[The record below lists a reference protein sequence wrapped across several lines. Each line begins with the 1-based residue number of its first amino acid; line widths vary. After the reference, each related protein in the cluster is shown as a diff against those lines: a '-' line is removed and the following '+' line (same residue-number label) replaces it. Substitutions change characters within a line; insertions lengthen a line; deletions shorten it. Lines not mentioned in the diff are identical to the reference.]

1 MRAYIDTLLASG
13 EMRIVE
19 REIDGHFELA
29 AVTHRSQ
36 HESDLPI
43 LFKRV
48 KGSSF
53 PVATN
58 IFGSRQRLSNLIGAD
73 DGAFCRRWVELM
85 RQPGQALVSI
95 PPSAVPANF
104 KEIKLSDLPQI
115 TYHEKD
121 AGPYITAGIF
131 LAKDPATGVPN
142 LSFHRCMHVSDAE
155 LRVRLG
161 TSHDLTGYQAKAEQA
176 NQALEA
182 AILLGPPPACV
193 LAAAAPVPVD
203 ESELDVAARLSTAPI
218 RLRPCRHIDLEVPLE
233 TEIVIEGRF
242 LPHVRRPEAPFG
254 EFLGFYVPQGNNH
267 VFEVL
272 GVSCRRNAYYHAL
285 LCGSPE
291 DLRLLEVAFATRVYQ
306 HLSATLPG
314 IIDVACAPNIMNIVV
329 KIEQQ
334 YEGHARQVLLSAL
347 GVNHD
352 FGKCCIVVD
361 DDVDI
366 NDLNDVFWAF
376 LTRGRADT
384 RAFTIPDVPGFY
396 RDPHKDHWGRLA
408 IDATVPYGRKA
419 EFIRKKIPG
428 ADRLHLKDYFA
439 DG

>member
-1 MRAYIDTLLASG
+1 MRTYLNTLLKSG

-19 REIDGHFELA
+19 REVDGRFELA
-29 AVTHRSQ
+29 AVTARSQ
-36 HESDLPI
+36 RESDRPL
-43 LFKRV
+43 LFKKVR
-48 KGSSF
+48 GSAL
-53 PVATN
+53 PVVSN
-58 IFGSRQRLSNLIGAD
+58 IFGSRRRLGELIGAK
-73 DGAFCRRWVELM
+73 DGAFCRRWTELM
-85 RQPGQALVSI
+85 RQPGNLESKS
-95 PPSAVPANF
+95 SAFGLHNDDL
-104 KEIKLSDLPQI
+104 EELNLSDLPQI

-131 LAKDPATGVPN
+131 LAKEPGSGVPN

-161 TSHDLTGYQAKAEQA
+161 TSHHLTRYQAKAEGA
-176 NQALEA
+176 NEALEA
-182 AILLGPPPACV
+182 AILLGPPPEFV
-193 LAAAAPVPVD
+193 LAAAAPIPYD
-203 ESELDVAARLSTAPI
+203 ESELEVVARLVTAPI
-218 RLRPCRHIDLEVPLE
+218 PMSHCRHIDLEVPTE

-272 GVSCRRNAYYHAL
+272 GVTCRRGATYHAL
-285 LCGSPE
+285 VCGSPE
-291 DLRLLEVAFATRVYQ
+291 DLRLLELAFATQVYQ

-314 IIDVACAPNIMNIVV
+314 IIDVSCVPNIMNIAV

-352 FGKCCIVVD
+352 FGKSCMVVD
-361 DDVDI
+361 EDVDI
-366 NDLNDVFWAF
+366 NDLNDVYWAF

-408 IDATVPYGRKA
+408 IDATVPFGRKDD
-419 EFIRKKIPG
+419 FIRKSIPG
-428 ADRLHLKDYFA
+428 ADRLDLRDYF
-439 DG
+439 G

>member
-1 MRAYIDTLLASG
+1 MRTYINTLLQSG

-19 REIDGHFELA
+19 REVDGRFEVA
-29 AVTHRSQ
+29 AVTARSQ
-36 HESDLPI
+36 RESDRPI
-43 LFKRV
+43 LFKKV
-48 KGSSF
+48 KGSAL
-53 PVATN
+53 PVVSN
-58 IFGSRQRLSNLIGAD
+58 IFGSRRRLGDLIGAN
-73 DGAFCRRWVELM
+73 GGSFCRRWTELM
-85 RQPGQALVSI
+85 VKNPHPVAGATPLS
-95 PPSAVPANF
+95 PAGRGVE
-104 KEIKLSDLPQI
+104 EIKLSDLPQI

-131 LAKDPATGVPN
+131 LAKEPGTGVPN
-142 LSFHRCMHVSDAE
+142 LSFHRCMHVSDTE

-161 TSHDLTGYQAKAEQA
+161 TSHHLTRYQAKAEGA
-176 NQALEA
+176 NEALEA
-182 AILLGPPPACV
+182 AILLGPPPEFV
-193 LAAAAPVPVD
+193 LAAAAPIPYD
-203 ESELDVAARLSTAPI
+203 ESELEVAARLAGSPI
-218 RLRPCRHIDLEVPLE
+218 PMRRCRHLDLEVPAE

-242 LPHVRRPEAPFG
+242 LPNVRRPEAPFG

-272 GVSCRRNAYYHAL
+272 GVTCRRGATYHAL
-285 LCGSPE
+285 VCGSPE
-291 DLRLLEVAFATRVYQ
+291 DLRLLELAFATQVYQ

-314 IIDVACAPNIMNIVV
+314 ILDVSCVPNIMNIVV

-352 FGKCCIVVD
+352 FGKSCMVVD
-361 DDVDI
+361 EDVDI
-366 NDLNDVFWAF
+366 NDLNDVYWAF

-408 IDATVPYGRKA
+408 IDATVPFGRKDD
-419 EFIRKKIPG
+419 FVRKSIPG
-428 ADRLHLKDYFA
+428 ADHLDLRDYFA
-439 DG
+439 